1 MTAIAPECTVARY
14 LALRL
19 AELGI
24 THLFGVPG
32 NHLGPF
38 LTTLRA
44 EGDIEWVGTPTEGGA
59 GQAADAYARLHG
71 VGAAAVTYSVGA
83 FNLLGA
89 CGGAYVERVPL
100 IAVNASPSYE
110 QWQNYRALGLLTS
123 HMSPRPESNLEV
135 YRQVTVDAQV
145 ISNPGLAP
153 GQIDAALTA
162 CLTER
167 RPVYLEVM
175 EDLWDEPCA
184 APEKPVLRR
193 ERPFGARS
201 RLMLND
207 AVHAILTLVE
217 KHPGP
222 DGRPRPIVWAG
233 EEIDRFRLGGQL
245 TDLVEATGVPFCT
258 TVGAKAVVDEDLPRF
273 HGVYNGHAS
282 HPDVRWI
289 FKDWAT
295 CRIGLGAWSTS
306 KNLGGEQCVGGDWVM
321 AANGGVSVGTSYF
334 PDVQLGHLLPALQD
348 ALVKAYGSGG
358 LAADYYAEAHAHHGA
373 PGDRPAGLAHHRASL
388 HVSGTPS
395 RHAERLT
402 YDGVFDRINHFLGH
416 ETRQDWT
423 VVSDAA
429 FSLIGSMNLSLPAGG
444 FLSQISWLSIG
455 WSVGAATGV
464 ALAPER
470 EHTRP
475 MVFVGDGAFQ
485 ETCQEISTHTRLGLR
500 SVVFVL
506 DNGHFYGIEQMLVH
520 PSYYAEPGFADPDPY
535 NVLHPWH
542 HDRLAAVFAGE
553 KTPANGVSIEH
564 PSELDALLA
573 RLTDPTDPVNAGPL
587 LVRVRLHRH
596 DYPRAMAY
604 KVPKPSATAPW
615 TGRPGGR
622 ENTRRDGVPG
632 NPRG

>member
-1 MTAIAPECTVARY
+1 MSAISPPCTVARY

-38 LTTLRA
+38 LTTLRD

-59 GQAADAYARLHG
+59 GQAADAYARIHG

-83 FNLLGA
+83 FNLLNA
-89 CGGAYVERVPL
+89 CGGAYVEQVPL
-100 IAVNASPSYE
+100 IAVNASPPYE
-110 QWQNYRALGLLTS
+110 QWQNQRALGLLTS
-123 HMSPRPESNLEV
+123 HMSPRTESNLEA

-162 CLTER
+162 CLSER

-175 EDLWDEPCA
+175 EDLWDEPCPEPE
-184 APEKPVLRR
+184 APLVRR
-193 ERPFGARS
+193 DRPFSARNQP
-201 RLMLND
+201 MLD
-207 AVHAILTLVE
+207 SAVQAVLTLIE
-217 KHPGP
+217 EHPGP
-222 DGRPRPIVWAG
+222 DGRPRPVVWAG
-233 EEIDRFRLGGQL
+233 EEIDRFRLAGQL

-258 TVGAKAVVDEDLPRF
+258 TVGAKAVVDEDLPQF
-273 HGVYNGHAS
+273 HGVYNGRAS
-282 HPDVRWI
+282 HPDVHGV

-321 AANGGVSVGTSYF
+321 AAHGGVSVGTTYF
-334 PDVQLGHLLPALQD
+334 PDVQLEQLLPALQD
-348 ALVKAYGSGG
+348 ALVKTYGSGG
-358 LAADYYAEAHAHHGA
+358 LAADYYAESYAHHG
-373 PGDRPAGLAHHRASL
+373 PHGHRPAALDDHRASL
-388 HVSGTPS
+388 RTARSNHRGSE
-395 RHAERLT
+395 HLT
-402 YDGVFDRINHFLGH
+402 YDGVFDRINHFLNH
-416 ETRQDWT
+416 ESGDDWT

-444 FLSQISWLSIG
+444 FLSQVSWLSIG
-455 WSVGAATGV
+455 WSVGAATGA

-470 EHTRP
+470 ADARP

-485 ETCQEISTHTRLGLR
+485 ETCQELSTHTRLGLR
-500 SVVFVL
+500 SVVFVM

-520 PSYYAEPGFADPDPY
+520 PSYYAGRDHEPDHY

-542 HDRLAAVFAGE
+542 YDRLADVFTGRD
-553 KTPANGVSIEH
+553 TPAHGAVVTH
-564 PSELDALLA
+564 TADLDDLLD
-573 RLTDPTDPVNAGPL
+573 RLADPADPLNAGPL

-596 DYPRAMAY
+596 DHPRAMAY
-604 KVPKPSATAPW
+604 KVPHEKEHAH
-615 TGRPGGR
+615 G
-622 ENTRRDGVPG
+622 
-632 NPRG
+632 

>member
-1 MTAIAPECTVARY
+1 MTAIEPECTVARH

-38 LTTLRA
+38 LTALRA
-44 EGDIEWVGTPTEGGA
+44 EGDVEWVGTPTEGGA
-59 GQAADAYARLHG
+59 GQAADAYARVHG
-71 VGAAAVTYSVGA
+71 IGAAAVTYSVGA
-83 FNLLGA
+83 FNLLNA
-89 CGGAYVERVPL
+89 CGGAYVEQVPL
-100 IAVNASPSYE
+100 VAINASPPYE

-123 HMSPRPESNLEV
+123 HMSPRAESNLEA

-162 CLTER
+162 CLSER

-175 EDLWDEPCA
+175 EDLWDEPCPPPE
-184 APEKPVLRR
+184 APLVRR
-193 ERPFGARS
+193 DRPFSARNQP
-201 RLMLND
+201 MLD
-207 AVHAILTLVE
+207 HAVQAVLALVE
-217 KHPGP
+217 ERPGP

-258 TVGAKAVVDEDLPRF
+258 TVGAKAVVDEDLPQF
-273 HGVYNGHAS
+273 HGVYNGKAS
-282 HPDVRWI
+282 HPDVHAV
-289 FKDWAT
+289 FKEWAT

-306 KNLGGEQCVGGDWVM
+306 KNLGGEQCVGDDWVM
-321 AANGGVSVGTSYF
+321 AARGGVSVGTSYF
-334 PDVQLGHLLPALQD
+334 PDVQLEQLLPALQD

-358 LAADYYAEAHAHHGA
+358 LEADYYAEAHAHHG
-373 PGDRPAGLAHHRASL
+373 PRGHRPAALEHHRASL
-388 HVSGTPS
+388 RSARS
-395 RHAERLT
+395 ARRHGEHLT
-402 YDGVFDRINHFLGH
+402 YDGVFDRINHFLNH
-416 ETRQDWT
+416 ETGEDWT

-444 FLSQISWLSIG
+444 FLSQVSWLSIG
-455 WSVGAATGV
+455 WSVGAATGA

-470 EHTRP
+470 GEARP

-485 ETCQEISTHTRLGLR
+485 ETCQELSTHTRLGLR
-500 SVVFVL
+500 SVVFVM

-520 PSYYAEPGFADPDPY
+520 PSYYAGRDHEPDHY

-542 HDRLAAVFAGE
+542 YDRLADVFAGRE
-553 KTPANGVSIEH
+553 TPANGAVIAH
-564 PSELDALLA
+564 AAELDELLE
-573 RLTDPTDPVNAGPL
+573 RLSDPTDPLNAGPL

-604 KVPKPSATAPW
+604 KVPKKK
-615 TGRPGGR
+615 
-622 ENTRRDGVPG
+622 EQG
-632 NPRG
+632 NG

>member
-1 MTAIAPECTVARY
+1 MIAISPPCTVARY

-59 GQAADAYARLHG
+59 GQAADAFARIHG
-71 VGAAAVTYSVGA
+71 VGAVAVTYSVGA
-83 FNLLGA
+83 FNLLNA
-89 CGGAYVERVPL
+89 CGGAYVEQVPL
-100 IAVNASPSYE
+100 IAVNASPPYE
-110 QWQNYRALGLLTS
+110 QWQNHRALGLLTS
-123 HMSPRPESNLEV
+123 HMSPRAESNLEA

-162 CLTER
+162 CLSER

-175 EDLWDEPCA
+175 EDLWDEPC
-184 APEKPVLRR
+184 PEPETPLVRR
-193 ERPFGARS
+193 DRPFGTRNQP
-201 RLMLND
+201 MLD
-207 AVHAILTLVE
+207 SAVQAVLTLVE
-217 KHPGP
+217 EHPGP

-233 EEIDRFRLGGQL
+233 EEIDRFRLAGQL

-258 TVGAKAVVDEDLPRF
+258 TVGAKAVVDEDLPQF
-273 HGVYNGHAS
+273 HGVYNGRAS
-282 HPDVRWI
+282 HPDVHGV
-289 FKDWAT
+289 FMDWAT

-306 KNLGGEQCVGGDWVM
+306 KNLGGEQSVGGDWVM
-321 AANGGVSVGTSYF
+321 AAHGGVSAGTTYF
-334 PDVQLGHLLPALQD
+334 PDVRLEQLLPALQD

-358 LAADYYAEAHAHHGA
+358 LAADYYAESHAHHG
-373 PGDRPAGLAHHRASL
+373 PRGHRPAALEHHRASL
-388 HVSGTPS
+388 RAARSGHRRS
-395 RHAERLT
+395 EHLT
-402 YDGVFDRINHFLGH
+402 YDGVFDRINHFLNH
-416 ETRQDWT
+416 ESADDWT

-444 FLSQISWLSIG
+444 FLSQVSWLSIG
-455 WSVGAATGV
+455 WSVGAATGA

-470 EHTRP
+470 ADARP

-485 ETCQEISTHTRLGLR
+485 ETCQELSTHTRLGLR
-500 SVVFVL
+500 SVVFVM

-520 PSYYAEPGFADPDPY
+520 PSYYADRDREPDHY

-542 HDRLAAVFAGE
+542 YDRLADVFTGRD
-553 KTPANGVSIEH
+553 TPANGVAIARTAD
-564 PSELDALLA
+564 LDDLLD
-573 RLTDPTDPVNAGPL
+573 RLADPADPLNAGPL

-604 KVPKPSATAPW
+604 KVPHEKEQSH
-615 TGRPGGR
+615 G
-622 ENTRRDGVPG
+622 
-632 NPRG
+632 

>member
-1 MTAIAPECTVARY
+1 MTAITPECTVARY

-59 GQAADAYARLHG
+59 GQAADAYARIHG

-89 CGGAYVERVPL
+89 CGGAYVEQVPL
-100 IAVNASPSYE
+100 VAINASPPYE

-123 HMSPRPESNLEV
+123 HMSPRPESNLDA

-145 ISNPGLAP
+145 ISNPGLAG

-162 CLTER
+162 CLSER

-184 APEKPVLRR
+184 EPEEPILRR
-193 ERPFGARS
+193 ERPFSARNQA
-201 RLMLND
+201 MLDD
-207 AVHAILTLVE
+207 AVHAILSLIGE
-217 KHPGP
+217 HPGP

-233 EEIDRFRLGGQL
+233 EEIARFDLGGRL
-245 TDLVEATGVPFCT
+245 ADLAEATGVPFCT
-258 TVGAKAVVDEDLPRF
+258 TVGAKAVVDEDLPQF

-282 HPDVRWI
+282 HPDVHWI

-306 KNLGGEQCVGGDWVM
+306 KNLGGEQCVGTDWVM

-334 PDVQLGHLLPALQD
+334 PDVQLEQLLPALQD
-348 ALVKAYGSGG
+348 ALVKSYGSGG

-373 PGDRPAGLAHHRASL
+373 PDHRPAGLANHRASL
-388 HVSGTPS
+388 RVSGRPS
-395 RHAERLT
+395 RHDERLT

-444 FLSQISWLSIG
+444 FLSQVSWLSIG
-455 WSVGAATGV
+455 WSVGAATGA
-464 ALAPER
+464 ALAPGR
-470 EHTRP
+470 RHARP

-500 SVVFVL
+500 PVVFVM

-520 PSYYAEPGFADPDPY
+520 PAYYAERGAHAATDSDGADFY

-542 HDRLAAVFAGE
+542 YDRLAAVFAGE
-553 KTPANGVSIEH
+553 KTPANGVNIAH
-564 PSELDALLA
+564 TSELDALLA

-604 KVPKPSATAPW
+604 KVPKSSATA
-615 TGRPGGR
+615 
-622 ENTRRDGVPG
+622 
-632 NPRG
+632 

>member
-1 MTAIAPECTVARY
+1 MIAINPGCTVARY
-14 LALRL
+14 LARRL

-38 LTTLRA
+38 LTALHA

-59 GQAADAYARLHG
+59 GQAADAYARIHG

-83 FNLLGA
+83 FNLLNA

-100 IAVNASPSYE
+100 VAVNASPPYE
-110 QWQNYRALGLLTS
+110 QWQNQRALGLLTS
-123 HMSPRPESNLEV
+123 HMSPRTESNLEV

-184 APEKPVLRR
+184 EPQEPISRR
-193 ERPFGARS
+193 ERPLGARGQTLLDS
-201 RLMLND
+201 
-207 AVHAILTLVE
+207 AVAAILTLIE
-217 KHPGP
+217 ERPGP
-222 DGRPRPIVWAG
+222 DGRPRPVVWAG
-233 EEIDRFRLGGQL
+233 EEIDRFRLGARL

-258 TVGAKAVVDEDLPRF
+258 TVGAKAVVDEDLPQF

-282 HPDVRWI
+282 HPDVHWV

-306 KNLGGEQCVGGDWVM
+306 KNLGGEQCVGDDWVM

-334 PDVQLGHLLPALQD
+334 PDVQLGQLLPALQD
-348 ALVKAYGSGG
+348 ALVKAYGSDG

-373 PGDRPAGLAHHRASL
+373 PEDRPAALEHHRASL
-388 HVSGTPS
+388 HISGSSS
-395 RHAERLT
+395 RRRGHPGHLT
-402 YDGVFDRINHFLGH
+402 YDGVFDRINHFLGR
-416 ETRQDWT
+416 ETRDDWT

-444 FLSQISWLSIG
+444 FLSQVSWLSIG
-455 WSVGAATGV
+455 WSVGAATGA

-470 EHTRP
+470 TPARP

-500 SVVFVL
+500 SVVFVM

-520 PSYYAEPGFADPDPY
+520 PSYYAGDDQAGQGDRSDPDFY

-542 HDRLAAVFAGE
+542 YDRLAAVFAGRD
-553 KTPANGVSIEH
+553 TPATGVAVADTA
-564 PSELDALLA
+564 ELDALLA
-573 RLTDPTDPVNAGPL
+573 RLTDPADPVNAGPL
-587 LVRVRLHRH
+587 LVRVRLRRH

-604 KVPKPSATAPW
+604 KVPKPGTTA
-615 TGRPGGR
+615 
-622 ENTRRDGVPG
+622 
-632 NPRG
+632 